1 MDRINLQSASEFEI
15 SELPI
20 TRYDIEDI
28 IHVKKNC
35 HFGKIHKHFKEKWV
49 KWEKK
54 GLVSFGSKD
63 QDTFDLDH
71 ENERG
76 EGLDVKLS
84 SLSAELKLE
93 RERERETNESRT

>member
-1 MDRINLQSASEFEI
+1 MSEKMSRNQTQSFWQN
-15 SELPI
+15 
-20 TRYDIEDI
+20 TQVFQR
-28 IHVKKNC
+28 
-35 HFGKIHKHFKEKWV
+35 
-49 KWEKK
+49 WEKK

-84 SLSAELKLE
+84 SLSAELQLE
-93 RERERETNESRT
+93 REREE

>member
-1 MDRINLQSASEFEI
+1 MAKYTNI
-15 SELPI
+15 S
-20 TRYDIEDI
+20 
-28 IHVKKNC
+28 KK
-35 HFGKIHKHFKEKWV
+35 KWV
-49 KWEKK
+49 EWEKI

-84 SLSAELKLE
+84 SLSGELQLE
-93 RERERETNESRT
+93 RERRMKVEHELDEQRKQRK